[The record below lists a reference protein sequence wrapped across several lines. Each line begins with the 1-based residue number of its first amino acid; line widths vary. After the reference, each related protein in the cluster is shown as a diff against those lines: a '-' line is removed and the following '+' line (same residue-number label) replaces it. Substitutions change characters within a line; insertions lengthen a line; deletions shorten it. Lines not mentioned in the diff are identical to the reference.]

1 MRVFIRP
8 LVDTPVTPNQVTVLR
23 LLSGLG
29 AAAAFAVG
37 SDFWRFA
44 GAGIFVLSVFLDR
57 ADGELA
63 RLGGKTTPGGHTFDL
78 IADGVSDTLAFV
90 GIGIGL
96 RDSVFGWWAIP
107 MGLLA
112 GIAVATVFFLV
123 MRIEAMEGRRAAE
136 LPGAAG
142 FDPDD
147 AILIVPVA
155 IWLGGAL
162 PLLAAA
168 AVGAPAFAV
177 FFFWLFLRKRQ
188 T

>member
-1 MRVFIRP
+1 MRVFVRP
-8 LVDTPVTPNQVTVLR
+8 LVRTSVTPNQITVLR
-23 LLSGLG
+23 LLAGLG

-37 SDFWRFA
+37 EPSWQYI
-44 GAGIFVLSVFLDR
+44 GGGVFVLSVFLDR

-63 RLGGKTTPGGHTFDL
+63 RLGGKTTPWGHIFDL
-78 IADGVSDTLAFV
+78 IADGVCDTVVFV

-96 RDSVFGWWAIP
+96 RHSVLGVWAAP
-107 MGLLA
+107 MGILA
-112 GIAVATVFFLV
+112 GAAVAAIFFLV
-123 MRIEAMEGRRAAE
+123 MRIEAMEGERAAE

-155 IWLGGAL
+155 VWLGGAV
-162 PLLAAA
+162 PLLVAA

-177 FFFWLFLRKRQ
+177 FFFWLFLRKRAA
-188 T
+188 